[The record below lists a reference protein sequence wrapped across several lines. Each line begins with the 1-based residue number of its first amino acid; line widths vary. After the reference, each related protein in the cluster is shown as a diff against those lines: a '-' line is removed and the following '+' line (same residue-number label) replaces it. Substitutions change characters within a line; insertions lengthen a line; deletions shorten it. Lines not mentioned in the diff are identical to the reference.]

1 MSSNFSHVTNWSGF
15 VKLGWVHIKANSS
28 YQPKKRFLALSLL
41 GFTGFAVANSQLSCP
56 VWSAG
61 CACPTCGIT
70 RATKALFA
78 GDVQLAFF
86 YQIFFPYWLF
96 IAAAIG
102 LSFLA
107 YVVGLT
113 QHADQLGKKVLDSIP
128 APLHYSIWLMSL
140 LVNWYQYGI
149 NTNGWLTLFIQQLLS

>member
-1 MSSNFSHVTNWSGF
+1 M
-15 VKLGWVHIKANSS
+15 KQGWTLIKANSS
-28 YQPKKRFLALSLL
+28 YQPKKKFLALSLL
-41 GFTGFAVANSQLSCP
+41 GFTGFAIANSKLTCP

-86 YQIFFPYWLF
+86 YQMFFPYWLF

-140 LVNWYQYGI
+140 LVNWYRYGA
-149 NTNGWLTLFIQQLLS
+149 NPEGWLLAISRPLIT

>member
-1 MSSNFSHVTNWSGF
+1 M
-15 VKLGWVHIKANSS
+15 KQGWTHIKANSS

-86 YQIFFPYWLF
+86 YQMFFPYWLF

-140 LVNWYQYGI
+140 LVNWYRYGA
-149 NTNGWLTLFIQQLLS
+149 NPEGWLLAISRPLIT

>member
-1 MSSNFSHVTNWSGF
+1 M
-15 VKLGWVHIKANSS
+15 KQGWTHIKANSS
-28 YQPKKRFLALSLL
+28 YQLKKRFLALSLL
-41 GFTGFAVANSQLSCP
+41 GFTGFAIATSKLTCP

-78 GDVQLAFF
+78 GDLQLAFF
-86 YQIFFPYWLF
+86 YQMFFPYWLW

-113 QHADQLGKKVLDSIP
+113 QNADQLGKKVLDSIP

>member
-86 YQIFFPYWLF
+86 YQMFFPYWLW

-149 NTNGWLTLFIQQLLS
+149 NTNGWLTLFVQQLLS

>member
-1 MSSNFSHVTNWSGF
+1 M
-15 VKLGWVHIKANSS
+15 KQGWTHIKANSS
-28 YQPKKRFLALSLL
+28 YQPKKRFLTLSLL
-41 GFTGFAVANSQLSCP
+41 SFTGFAIANSKLSCP
-56 VWSAG
+56 IWSAG

-86 YQIFFPYWLF
+86 YQMFFPYWLW

-107 YVVGLT
+107 YVVGLS

-140 LVNWYQYGI
+140 LVNWYRYGA
-149 NTNGWLTLFIQQLLS
+149 NPEGWLLALSRPLIT

>member
-1 MSSNFSHVTNWSGF
+1 M
-15 VKLGWVHIKANSS
+15 KLGWVHIKANSS
-28 YQPKKRFLALSLL
+28 YQPQKRFLALSLL

-149 NTNGWLTLFIQQLLS
+149 NTNGWLTLFVQQLLG